1 MLKTIAITIASAFV
15 ATSAQAL
22 PSDWRNPETDAMF
35 AKHFSPSENE
45 AFKRNISGSES
56 GNRAVEAAYVIARLL
71 EDSPEKV
78 YDLAAVTCDERSV
91 GVPRILLVNAIVR
104 SIRATKSKMH
114 PLTARYFGEQLTNV
128 AIRSYCPTL
137 KE

>member
-1 MLKTIAITIASAFV
+1 
-15 ATSAQAL
+15 
-22 PSDWRNPETDAMF
+22 MF